1 MLYRVFFLEGTEIHR
16 NWLNVSKG
24 GVGRSHWNAVPDYGE
39 METVKMKFSYMCY
52 IEACNVGSNAACWSI
67 ISKH

>member
-24 GVGRSHWNAVPDYGE
+24 GVGRSYWNAVPKDGE
-39 METVKMKFSYMCY
+39 METVNNSEIFVKLMQSGVTFHF
-52 IEACNVGSNAACWSI
+52 A
-67 ISKH
+67 